1 MRVSSPWR
9 HEDRYCLE
17 SKKDSAPR
25 SDRLMFDPRI
35 ASGRVYGCLK
45 MTRSGRGLSCAIH
58 LIEVL
63 TVSPNWQSLM
73 FSCCNCHRRALRSA
87 RFLDRGLELMRQ
99 CFDDAR
105 AETRMWGL
113 AVRIR

>member
-1 MRVSSPWR
+1 MKAEATPLTGAGDTLVVIRG
-9 HEDRYCLE
+9 Y
-17 SKKDSAPR
+17 
-25 SDRLMFDPRI
+25 
-35 ASGRVYGCLK
+35 ASIQNVGCVFG
-45 MTRSGRGLSCAIH
+45 TSRCPVVH

-73 FSCCNCHRRALRSA
+73 SSCCNCHRRTLRSA

-105 AETRMWGL
+105 AETGMWGL
-113 AVRIR
+113 AVSIV